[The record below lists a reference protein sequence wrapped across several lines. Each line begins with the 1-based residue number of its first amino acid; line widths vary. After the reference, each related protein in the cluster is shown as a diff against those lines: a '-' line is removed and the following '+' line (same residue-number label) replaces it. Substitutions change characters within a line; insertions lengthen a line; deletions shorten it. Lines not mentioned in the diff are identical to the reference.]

1 MSDIIANSVKKVI
14 IPSEKGKNGI
24 GAGIWNIGAGRD
36 PFGGPTR
43 TEIPILDRLP
53 LLAKAGITY
62 LEVHDAEIPAWTKA
76 LKVDRKK
83 KYGIPCN
90 ATVHRA
96 HRLSR
101 RMSLLKLCPASIPI
115 L

>member
-1 MSDIIANSVKKVI
+1 VSDIIANSVKKII

-83 KYGIPCN
+83 N
-90 ATVHRA
+90 TEFRATQRCTVLA
-96 HRLSR
+96 GYLAEC
-101 RMSLLKLCPASIPI
+101 LC
-115 L
+115 